1 MAITASELRQSIY
14 RLLDRVLDTGEP
26 IEIERGGRRLRIEP
40 VDPPPKTSRLLPHPG
55 TITGDPEDLVSLDWS
70 GEWRP

>member
-1 MAITASELRQSIY
+1 MVITASELRQNVY

-26 IEIERGGRRLRIEP
+26 IEIERAGRRLRIEP
-40 VDPPPKTSRLLPHPG
+40 VDPPSKTSRLVPHPD